1 MNKRLIALVLAAL
14 MVLTAVPALAEE
26 AASWLTDT
34 TPVTL
39 KVFYDRPVDASI
51 LADAW
56 GNEPV
61 SKVWIEET
69 GVNIQWE
76 YAPDDTHALINQ
88 RLAGEEYPDILICFT
103 SYDQLQNL
111 ASHGII
117 CKLNELEE
125 TAAPGFIERNM
136 SQNTIL
142 AIRETFATM
151 DIYGLITGSWK
162 VEEMN
167 NDENIGCMT
176 GAMVLKSVYEA
187 IGSPEATT
195 MDAFLDM
202 LREVK
207 AAYPDIIPFQAS
219 RNPGKDSDGN
229 PRCIYKLFGF
239 FDIPA
244 SGYFYDE
251 ADGMYKKYMYSD
263 NFYTLLEFVNTL
275 YNEGL
280 MDPTELTDSGAQ
292 MQQKL
297 FNGRIFCNMNND
309 ADNTDWF
316 NDELAKAGIEDEW
329 IFIDQPSIN
338 EEEGYTFDNLGTGV
352 GTLCCVVFDNENSER
367 SLQWLDYVMSQK
379 PQLQINNG
387 VYQLTWDFDENGVPT
402 LYPEYE
408 ALSQTELKQ
417 LWGVNLYYFLRQQD
431 ILEVLKTKYGGTEKQ
446 TANIEHMAQY
456 YKDYSFFN
464 NQKAENYAADSEEIK
479 IKANIREYWEPMILE
494 LITCAPEEL
503 PAKFEEA
510 IAKIEELGQT
520 TLNEHINDYFQ
531 NKTAVYE
538 KYGADLD
545 LSYLGL

>member
-1 MNKRLIALVLAAL
+1 MSKRLVSLLLAAL
-14 MVLTAVPALAEE
+14 LALGAFAVAEE
-26 AASWLTDT
+26 SWKTDT

-39 KVFYDRPVDASI
+39 KVFYDRPIDASI

-61 SKVWIEET
+61 SQYWINDT
-69 GVNIQWE
+69 NVNIEWE

-88 RLAGEEYPDILICFT
+88 RLAGEEYPDILITFT
-103 SYDQLQNL
+103 SYDQLPNL
-111 ASHGII
+111 AEHGII

-125 TAAPGFIERNM
+125 TAAPGFIDRNM

-142 AIRETFATM
+142 SIRETFDTM
-151 DIYGLITGSWK
+151 DIYAVITGSWK
-162 VEEMN
+162 VDEMN
-167 NDENIGCMT
+167 NEENIGCMT
-176 GAMVLKSVYEA
+176 GAMVLKSVYEEL
-187 IGSPEATT
+187 GSPEATT
-195 MDAFLDM
+195 IESFLDL

-207 AAYPDIIPFQAS
+207 AAHPDMIPFQAS

-239 FDIPA
+239 FDIPS
-244 SGYFYDE
+244 SGYYYDE
-251 ADGMYKKYMYSD
+251 ADDTYKKYMYSD
-263 NFYTLLEFVNTL
+263 NFYSLLEFVNTL

-316 NDELAKAGIEDEW
+316 NDELSKAGIEDEW

-338 EEEGYTFDNLGTGV
+338 EEEGYTYDNLGTGV
-352 GTLCCVVFDNENSER
+352 GSLAVVIFNNDNSER
-367 SLQWLDYVMSQK
+367 SMQWLDYVFSTT
-379 PQLQINNG
+379 PQQQINNG
-387 VYQLTWDFDENGVPT
+387 VYQLTWDFDENGVPR

-408 ALSQTELKQ
+408 ALSVTEQKQ
-417 LWGVNLYYFLRQQD
+417 NWGINLYYFLGQENMF
-431 ILEVLKTKYGGTEKQ
+431 EVMKTKYGGTEKQ
-446 TANIEHMAQY
+446 TANIEQMAQY

-479 IKANIREYWEPMILE
+479 IKANIREYWEPMILT

-503 PAKFEEA
+503 RANYEAA

-520 TLNEHINDYFQ
+520 TLNEHIDEYFK
-531 NKTAVYE
+531 NKTDLYA
-538 KYGADLD
+538 KYGSDLD

>member
-1 MNKRLIALVLAAL
+1 MSKRLISILLAVLMALSAF
-14 MVLTAVPALAEE
+14 ALAEE
-26 AASWLTDT
+26 SWKTDT

-39 KVFYDRPVDASI
+39 KVFYDRPIDASI

-61 SKVWIEET
+61 SQYWINDT
-69 GVNIQWE
+69 NVNVEWE

-88 RLAGEEYPDILICFT
+88 RLAGEEYPDILITFT
-103 SYDQLQNL
+103 SYDQLPNL

-125 TAAPGFIERNM
+125 TAAPGFIQRNM

-142 AIRETFATM
+142 SIRETFDTM
-151 DIYGLITGSWK
+151 DIYGVITNSWK
-162 VEEMN
+162 VDEMN
-167 NDENIGCMT
+167 NEDNIGCMT
-176 GAMVLKSVYEA
+176 GAMVLKSVYEEL
-187 IGSPEATT
+187 GSPEATT
-195 MDAFLDM
+195 IESFLNL
-202 LREVK
+202 LRDVK
-207 AAYPDIIPFQAS
+207 EAYPEMIPFQAS
-219 RNPGKDSDGN
+219 RNPGKDADGN

-239 FDIPA
+239 FDIPS
-244 SGYFYDE
+244 SGYYYDE
-251 ADGMYKKYMYSD
+251 ETDTSKKYMYSE
-263 NFYTLLEFVNTL
+263 NFYSLLEFVNTL

-280 MDPTELTDSGAQ
+280 MDPTELTDSGEQ

-316 NDELAKAGIEDEW
+316 NDELSKAGIEDEW

-338 EEEGYTFDNLGTGV
+338 EEQGYTYDNLGTGV
-352 GTLCCVVFDNENSER
+352 GSLAVVIFNNDNSER
-367 SLQWLDYVMSQK
+367 SMQWLDYVFSTT
-379 PQLQINNG
+379 PQQQINNG
-387 VYQLTWDFDENGVPT
+387 VYQLTWDFDENGVPR

-408 ALSQTELKQ
+408 ALSVTEQKQ
-417 LWGVNLYYFLRQQD
+417 NWGINLYYFLGQENMF
-431 ILEVLKTKYGGTEKQ
+431 EVMKTKYGGTEKQ
-446 TANIEHMAQY
+446 TANIEQMAQY

-479 IKANIREYWEPMILE
+479 IKANIREYWEPMILT
-494 LITCAPEEL
+494 LITCPPEEL
-503 PAKFEEA
+503 RANYEAA

-520 TLNEHINDYFQ
+520 TLNERIDEYFK
-531 NKTAVYE
+531 NKTDLYA
-538 KYGADLD
+538 KYGSDLD

>member
-1 MNKRLIALVLAAL
+1 MSKRLVSLLLAAL
-14 MVLTAVPALAEE
+14 LALGAFAVAEE
-26 AASWLTDT
+26 SWKTDT

-39 KVFYDRPVDASI
+39 KVFYDRPIDASI

-61 SKVWIEET
+61 SQYWINDT
-69 GVNIQWE
+69 NVNIEWE

-88 RLAGEEYPDILICFT
+88 RLAGEEYPDILITFT
-103 SYDQLQNL
+103 SYDQLPNL
-111 ASHGII
+111 ANHGVI

-142 AIRETFATM
+142 SIRETFDTM
-151 DIYGLITGSWK
+151 DIYAVITGSWK
-162 VEEMN
+162 VDEMN

-176 GAMVLKSVYEA
+176 GAMVLKSVYEEL
-187 IGSPEATT
+187 GSPEATT
-195 MDAFLDM
+195 IDSFLDL

-207 AAYPDIIPFQAS
+207 AAHPDMIPFQAS

-244 SGYFYDE
+244 SGYYYDE
-251 ADGMYKKYMYSD
+251 ADDTYKKYMYSD
-263 NFYTLLEFVNTL
+263 NFYSLLEFVNTL

-316 NDELAKAGIEDEW
+316 NDELSKAGIEDEW

-338 EEEGYTFDNLGTGV
+338 EEQGYTYDNLGTGV
-352 GTLCCVVFDNENSER
+352 GSLAVVIFNNDNSER
-367 SLQWLDYVMSQK
+367 SMQWLDYVFSTT
-379 PQLQINNG
+379 PQQQINNG
-387 VYQLTWDFDENGVPT
+387 VYQLTWDFDENGVPR

-408 ALSQTELKQ
+408 ALSVTEQKQ
-417 LWGVNLYYFLRQQD
+417 NWGINLYYFLGQENMF
-431 ILEVLKTKYGGTEKQ
+431 EVMKTKYGGTEKQ
-446 TANIEHMAQY
+446 TANIEQMAQY

-479 IKANIREYWEPMILE
+479 IKANIREYWEPMILT
-494 LITCAPEEL
+494 LITCPPEEL
-503 PAKFEEA
+503 RANYEAA

-520 TLNEHINDYFQ
+520 TLNERIDEYFK
-531 NKTAVYE
+531 NKTDLYA
-538 KYGADLD
+538 KYGSDLD